1 MSRTRGQGTPSPG
14 LSAWKRRVP
23 LPRAASTPNVLGVTR
38 SFQAPDQGLRA
49 EVGDLGA
56 GGLHSDGDP
65 AMGAPESRQ
74 QIPGGGGGQ
83 PQADRA
89 HLQQREVG
97 QQAGVQL
104 FHVVEKFNQLDVSP
118 AQLVAHKVVL
128 SMALQ
133 HLAEGGVSPGAQVR
147 EHRLGAA
154 PAHRPPAQVPS
165 ALTGQ
170 AWTLTPSAL
179 PRFPDRVLGGSC
191 CPLLSPQGSQ
201 ATISFCPLAPC
212 GRLPCF
218 FLWVQ
223 GSAPSALG
231 SVVPTPWSVQP

>member
-1 MSRTRGQGTPSPG
+1 MGTLPWEPQSPDSRSQ
-14 LSAWKRRVP
+14 
-23 LPRAASTPNVLGVTR
+23 
-38 SFQAPDQGLRA
+38 
-49 EVGDLGA
+49 
-56 GGLHSDGDP
+56 
-65 AMGAPESRQ
+65 
-74 QIPGGGGGQ
+74 GGGGGQ

-154 PAHRPPAQVPS
+154 PAHCPPAQVPS

-179 PRFPDRVLGGSC
+179 PRLLHRVLGGSC

-212 GRLPCF
+212 GRLLCF

-223 GSAPSALG
+223 GSAPLCTGFCCPHTLECAAL
-231 SVVPTPWSVQP
+231 SFMS

>member
-1 MSRTRGQGTPSPG
+1 MMGTLPWEPQSPDSRSQ
-14 LSAWKRRVP
+14 
-23 LPRAASTPNVLGVTR
+23 
-38 SFQAPDQGLRA
+38 
-49 EVGDLGA
+49 
-56 GGLHSDGDP
+56 
-65 AMGAPESRQ
+65 
-74 QIPGGGGGQ
+74 GGGGGQ

-154 PAHRPPAQVPS
+154 PAPPPPSPGPLRPHWAGVDPHTFCAPP
-165 ALTGQ
+165 
-170 AWTLTPSAL
+170 TPSQG
-179 PRFPDRVLGGSC
+179 PGGF
-191 CPLLSPQGSQ
+191 LLSPPQSSGEPGHHFLLPPGSLWPPSLLLPRGPGLSPLCTGFCCPHTLEC
-201 ATISFCPLAPC
+201 AALSFM
-212 GRLPCF
+212 
-218 FLWVQ
+218 
-223 GSAPSALG
+223 S
-231 SVVPTPWSVQP
+231 

>member
-1 MSRTRGQGTPSPG
+1 MMGTLPWEPQSPDSRSQ
-14 LSAWKRRVP
+14 
-23 LPRAASTPNVLGVTR
+23 
-38 SFQAPDQGLRA
+38 
-49 EVGDLGA
+49 
-56 GGLHSDGDP
+56 
-65 AMGAPESRQ
+65 
-74 QIPGGGGGQ
+74 GGGGGQ

-154 PAHRPPAQVPS
+154 PAPPPPSPGPLRPHWAGMDPH
-165 ALTGQ
+165 TFR
-170 AWTLTPSAL
+170 TPRPIPWL
-179 PRFPDRVLGGSC
+179 LDRVLGGSC

-201 ATISFCPLAPC
+201 STISFCPLAPC

-218 FLWVQ
+218 FLGVQ